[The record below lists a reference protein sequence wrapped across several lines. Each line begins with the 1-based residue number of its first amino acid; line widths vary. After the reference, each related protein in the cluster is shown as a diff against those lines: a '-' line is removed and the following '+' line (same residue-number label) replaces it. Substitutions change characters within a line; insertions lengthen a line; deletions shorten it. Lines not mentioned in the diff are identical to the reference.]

1 MVICVTKN
9 KKKAGGPSSHSVIVD
24 TLHRIYQDFS
34 RQEKRVADVILDA
47 PGELGLYSASE
58 LAERADVS
66 KATITRFVRRAQ
78 FSSYEE
84 MRLAA
89 RDARSWGSPLFQTGP
104 ANNTADNEFLSDF
117 LEVETRNL
125 SQALNGLVPSE
136 IDEMADALVAARNLV
151 FMGFRNSYFLASY
164 ARNQFL
170 QFRSGTRISPGPGE
184 TITESTADL
193 TSEDVVLVIGLR
205 RILSSLKN
213 EMEALHDRGVPI
225 LLLTDPSARV
235 VPAFARWTLTCP
247 VESPYL
253 FDSYSGVQSVL
264 RVLAYK
270 SFQKAGKRGRAYMEA
285 IEARHAET
293 GAFE

>member
-1 MVICVTKN
+1 MTKN
-9 KKKAGGPSSHSVIVD
+9 YNKTSEPSSNNTIVE

-34 RQEKRVADVILDA
+34 KQEKRVADVILDA

-66 KATITRFVRRAQ
+66 NATITRFVRRAQ

-84 MRLAA
+84 LRLAA
-89 RDARSWGSPLFQTGP
+89 REARSWGSPLFQAGPVTSTG
-104 ANNTADNEFLSDF
+104 DNDFLSEFLKA
-117 LEVETRNL
+117 ETHNL
-125 SQALNGLVPSE
+125 AQALNSLVPSE
-136 IDEMADALVAARNLV
+136 IDEMAEALIAARNLV
-151 FMGFRNSYFLASY
+151 FMGFRNSHFLASY

-193 TSEDVVLVIGLR
+193 TSEDVVLVIGVR
-205 RILSSLKN
+205 RILSSLKS
-213 EMEALHDRGVPI
+213 EMASLHDRGVPI

-264 RVLAYK
+264 RILAYK
-270 SFQKAGKRGRAYMEA
+270 SFQKSGKRGRAYMQA

>member
-1 MVICVTKN
+1 VTKSH
-9 KKKAGGPSSHSVIVD
+9 KKTSKTSSNTTIVD

-34 RQEKRVADVILDA
+34 KQEKRVADIILDA

-66 KATITRFVRRAQ
+66 KATITRFVRRAK

-84 MRLAA
+84 LRLAA
-89 RDARSWGSPLFQTGP
+89 REARSWGSPLFQTGS
-104 ANNTADNEFLSDF
+104 ANSTGHNDFLSDF
-117 LEVETRNL
+117 LEAETRNL
-125 SQALNGLVPSE
+125 TQALNSLIPSE
-136 IDEMADALVAARNLV
+136 IDAMADALTAA
-151 FMGFRNSYFLASY
+151 
-164 ARNQFL
+164 L

-205 RILSSLKN
+205 RILSSLKS

-235 VPAFARWTLTCP
+235 VPAFARWTVTCP

-264 RVLAYK
+264 RILAYK
-270 SFQKAGKRGRAYMEA
+270 SFQKSGKRGRAYMEA
-285 IEARHAET
+285 IEARHADT
-293 GAFE
+293 SAFE

>member
-1 MVICVTKN
+1 MTKN
-9 KKKAGGPSSHSVIVD
+9 NNKTSEPGSNNTIVD

-34 RQEKRVADVILDA
+34 KQEKRVADVILDA

-58 LAERADVS
+58 LAERANVS

-84 MRLAA
+84 LRLAA
-89 RDARSWGSPLFQTGP
+89 RKARSWGSPLFQTGS
-104 ANNTADNEFLSDF
+104 ANSTGDNDFLSDF

-125 SQALNGLVPSE
+125 VQALNSLVPSE
-136 IDEMADALVAARNLV
+136 IDEMAEALIAARNLV
-151 FMGFRNSYFLASY
+151 FIGFRNSHFLASY

-170 QFRSGTRISPGPGE
+170 QFRSGTRISPGLGE

-205 RILSSLKN
+205 RSLRSLKS
-213 EMEALHDRGVPI
+213 EMKALHDRGIPI

-235 VPAFARWTLTCP
+235 VPAFARWTVTCP

-253 FDSYSGVQSVL
+253 FDSYSGIQSVL
-264 RVLAYK
+264 RILAYK
-270 SFQKAGKRGRAYMEA
+270 SFQKSGKQGRTYMEA

>member
-1 MVICVTKN
+1 MTKN
-9 KKKAGGPSSHSVIVD
+9 YNKTSEPSSNNTIVE

-34 RQEKRVADVILDA
+34 KQEKRVADVILDA

-58 LAERADVS
+58 LAERANVS
-66 KATITRFVRRAQ
+66 NATITRFVRRAQ

-84 MRLAA
+84 LRLAA
-89 RDARSWGSPLFQTGP
+89 REARSWGSPLFQTGP
-104 ANNTADNEFLSDF
+104 VTSTGDNDFLSEFLKA
-117 LEVETRNL
+117 ETHNL
-125 SQALNGLVPSE
+125 AQALNSLVPSE
-136 IDEMADALVAARNLV
+136 IDEMAEALIAARNLV
-151 FMGFRNSYFLASY
+151 FMGFRNSHFLASY

-205 RILSSLKN
+205 RILSSLKS
-213 EMEALHDRGVPI
+213 EMASLHDRGVPI

-253 FDSYSGVQSVL
+253 FDSYSGVQSLL
-264 RVLAYK
+264 RILAYK
-270 SFQKAGKRGRAYMEA
+270 SFQKSGKRGRAYMQA

>member
-1 MVICVTKN
+1 MTKN
-9 KKKAGGPSSHSVIVD
+9 HNKTSEPSSNNTIVE
-24 TLHRIYQDFS
+24 TLHRIYKDFS
-34 RQEKRVADVILDA
+34 KQEKRVADVILDA

-58 LAERADVS
+58 LAERANVS
-66 KATITRFVRRAQ
+66 NATITRFVRRAQ

-84 MRLAA
+84 LRLAA
-89 RDARSWGSPLFQTGP
+89 REARSWGSPLFQTGP
-104 ANNTADNEFLSDF
+104 VTSTGDNDFLSEFL
-117 LEVETRNL
+117 EAETHNL
-125 SQALNGLVPSE
+125 AQALNNLVPSE
-136 IDEMADALVAARNLV
+136 IDEMAEALIAARNLV
-151 FMGFRNSYFLASY
+151 FMGFRNSHFLASY

-193 TSEDVVLVIGLR
+193 TSEDVVLVVALR
-205 RILSSLKN
+205 RILSSLKS
-213 EMEALHDRGVPI
+213 EMASLHDRGVPI

-264 RVLAYK
+264 RILAYK
-270 SFQKAGKRGRAYMEA
+270 SFQKSGKRGRAYMQA

>member
-1 MVICVTKN
+1 MTKN
-9 KKKAGGPSSHSVIVD
+9 HNKTSEPSSNNTIVE

-34 RQEKRVADVILDA
+34 KQEKRVADVILDA

-58 LAERADVS
+58 LAERANVS
-66 KATITRFVRRAQ
+66 NATITRFVRRAQ

-84 MRLAA
+84 LRLAA
-89 RDARSWGSPLFQTGP
+89 REARSWGSPLFQTGP
-104 ANNTADNEFLSDF
+104 VTSTGDNDFLSEFLKA
-117 LEVETRNL
+117 ETHNL
-125 SQALNGLVPSE
+125 AQALNNLVPSE
-136 IDEMADALVAARNLV
+136 IDEMAEALIAARNLV
-151 FMGFRNSYFLASY
+151 FMGFRNSHFLASY

-205 RILSSLKN
+205 RILRSLKS
-213 EMEALHDRGVPI
+213 EMASLHDRGVPI

-264 RVLAYK
+264 RILAYK
-270 SFQKAGKRGRAYMEA
+270 SFQKSGKRGRAYMQA

>member
-1 MVICVTKN
+1 MTKN
-9 KKKAGGPSSHSVIVD
+9 YNKTSEPSSNNTIVE

-34 RQEKRVADVILDA
+34 KQEKRVADVILDA

-58 LAERADVS
+58 LAERANVS
-66 KATITRFVRRAQ
+66 NATITRFVRRAQ

-84 MRLAA
+84 LRLAA
-89 RDARSWGSPLFQTGP
+89 REARSWGSPLFQTGP
-104 ANNTADNEFLSDF
+104 VTSTGDNDFLSEFLKA
-117 LEVETRNL
+117 ETHNL
-125 SQALNGLVPSE
+125 AQALNSLVPSE
-136 IDEMADALVAARNLV
+136 IDEMAEALIAARNLV
-151 FMGFRNSYFLASY
+151 FMGFRNSHFLASY

-170 QFRSGTRISPGPGE
+170 QFRNGTRISPGPGE

-193 TSEDVVLVIGLR
+193 TSEDVVLVVGLR

-264 RVLAYK
+264 RILAYK
-270 SFQKAGKRGRAYMEA
+270 SFQKSGKRGRAYMQA

>member
-1 MVICVTKN
+1 VTKN
-9 KKKAGGPSSHSVIVD
+9 YNKTSEPSANNTIVE

-34 RQEKRVADVILDA
+34 KQEKRVADVILDA

-58 LAERADVS
+58 LAERANVS
-66 KATITRFVRRAQ
+66 NATITRFVRRAQ

-84 MRLAA
+84 LRLAA
-89 RDARSWGSPLFQTGP
+89 REARSWGSPLFQTGP
-104 ANNTADNEFLSDF
+104 VTSTGDNDFLSEFLKA
-117 LEVETRNL
+117 ETHNL
-125 SQALNGLVPSE
+125 AQALNSLVPSE
-136 IDEMADALVAARNLV
+136 IDEMAEALIAARNLV
-151 FMGFRNSYFLASY
+151 FMGFRNSHFLASY

-205 RILSSLKN
+205 RILSSLKS
-213 EMEALHDRGVPI
+213 EMASLHDRGVPI

-264 RVLAYK
+264 RILAYK
-270 SFQKAGKRGRAYMEA
+270 SFQKSGKRGRAYMQA

>member
-1 MVICVTKN
+1 MTKN
-9 KKKAGGPSSHSVIVD
+9 YNKTSEPSSNNTIVE

-34 RQEKRVADVILDA
+34 KQEKRVADVILDA

-58 LAERADVS
+58 LAERANVS
-66 KATITRFVRRAQ
+66 NATITRFVRRAQ

-84 MRLAA
+84 LRLAA
-89 RDARSWGSPLFQTGP
+89 REARSWGSPLFQTGP
-104 ANNTADNEFLSDF
+104 VTSTGDNDFLSEFLKA
-117 LEVETRNL
+117 ETHNL
-125 SQALNGLVPSE
+125 AQALNSLVPSE
-136 IDEMADALVAARNLV
+136 IDEMAEALIAARNLV
-151 FMGFRNSYFLASY
+151 FMGFRNSHFLASY

-205 RILSSLKN
+205 RILSSLKS
-213 EMEALHDRGVPI
+213 EMASLHDRGVPI

-264 RVLAYK
+264 RILAYK
-270 SFQKAGKRGRAYMEA
+270 SFQKSGKRGRAYMQA

>member
-1 MVICVTKN
+1 MTKN
-9 KKKAGGPSSHSVIVD
+9 YNKTSEPSSNNTIVE

-34 RQEKRVADVILDA
+34 KQEKRVADVILDA

-58 LAERADVS
+58 LAERANVS
-66 KATITRFVRRAQ
+66 NATITRFVRRAQ

-84 MRLAA
+84 LRLAA
-89 RDARSWGSPLFQTGP
+89 REARSWGSPLFQTGP
-104 ANNTADNEFLSDF
+104 VTSTGDNDFLSEFL
-117 LEVETRNL
+117 EAETHNL
-125 SQALNGLVPSE
+125 AQALNSLVPSE
-136 IDEMADALVAARNLV
+136 IDEMAEALIAARNLV
-151 FMGFRNSYFLASY
+151 FMGFRNSHFLASY

-193 TSEDVVLVIGLR
+193 TSEDVVLVVALR
-205 RILSSLKN
+205 RILSSLKS
-213 EMEALHDRGVPI
+213 EMASLHDRGVPI

-264 RVLAYK
+264 RILAYK
-270 SFQKAGKRGRAYMEA
+270 SFQKSGKRGRAYMQA

>member
-1 MVICVTKN
+1 VIYVTKSH
-9 KKKAGGPSSHSVIVD
+9 KKTSKTSSNNTIVD

-34 RQEKRVADVILDA
+34 KQEKRVADIILDA

-66 KATITRFVRRAQ
+66 KATITRFVRRAK

-84 MRLAA
+84 LRLAA
-89 RDARSWGSPLFQTGP
+89 REARSWGSPLFQTGS
-104 ANNTADNEFLSDF
+104 ANSTGHNDFLSDF
-117 LEVETRNL
+117 LEAETRNL
-125 SQALNGLVPSE
+125 TQALNSLIPSE
-136 IDEMADALVAARNLV
+136 IDAMADALTAARNLV
-151 FMGFRNSYFLASY
+151 FMGFRNSHFLASY

-205 RILSSLKN
+205 RILSSLKS

-235 VPAFARWTLTCP
+235 VPAFARWTVTCP

-264 RVLAYK
+264 RILAYK
-270 SFQKAGKRGRAYMEA
+270 SFQKSGKRGRAYMEA
-285 IEARHAET
+285 IEARHADT
-293 GAFE
+293 SAFE

>member
-1 MVICVTKN
+1 
-9 KKKAGGPSSHSVIVD
+9 
-24 TLHRIYQDFS
+24 
-34 RQEKRVADVILDA
+34 
-47 PGELGLYSASE
+47 
-58 LAERADVS
+58 LAERANVS
-66 KATITRFVRRAQ
+66 NATITRFVRRAQ

-84 MRLAA
+84 LRLAA
-89 RDARSWGSPLFQTGP
+89 REARSWGSPLFQTGP
-104 ANNTADNEFLSDF
+104 VTSTGDNDFLSEFL
-117 LEVETRNL
+117 EAETHNL
-125 SQALNGLVPSE
+125 AQALNNLVPSE
-136 IDEMADALVAARNLV
+136 IDEMAEALIAARNLV
-151 FMGFRNSYFLASY
+151 FMGFRNSHFLASY

-193 TSEDVVLVIGLR
+193 TSEDVVLVVGLR

-285 IEARHAET
+285 IEARHAES

>member
-1 MVICVTKN
+1 MTKN
-9 KKKAGGPSSHSVIVD
+9 YNKTSEPSANNTIVE

-34 RQEKRVADVILDA
+34 KQEKRVADVILDA

-58 LAERADVS
+58 LAERANVS
-66 KATITRFVRRAQ
+66 NATITRFVRRAQ

-84 MRLAA
+84 LRLAA
-89 RDARSWGSPLFQTGP
+89 REARSWGSPLFQTGP
-104 ANNTADNEFLSDF
+104 VTSTGDNDFLSEFLKA
-117 LEVETRNL
+117 ETHNL
-125 SQALNGLVPSE
+125 AQALNSLVPSE
-136 IDEMADALVAARNLV
+136 IDEMAEALIAARNLV
-151 FMGFRNSYFLASY
+151 FMGFRNSHFLASY

-205 RILSSLKN
+205 RILSSLKS
-213 EMEALHDRGVPI
+213 EMASLHDRGVPI

-264 RVLAYK
+264 RILAYK
-270 SFQKAGKRGRAYMEA
+270 SFQKSGKRGRAYMQA

>member
-1 MVICVTKN
+1 M
-9 KKKAGGPSSHSVIVD
+9 D

-34 RQEKRVADVILDA
+34 KQEKRVADVILDA

-58 LAERADVS
+58 LAERANVS
-66 KATITRFVRRAQ
+66 NATITRFVRRAQ

-84 MRLAA
+84 LRLAA
-89 RDARSWGSPLFQTGP
+89 REARSWGSPLFQTRPVTSTG
-104 ANNTADNEFLSDF
+104 DNDFLSEFL
-117 LEVETRNL
+117 EAETHNL
-125 SQALNGLVPSE
+125 AQALNSLVPSE
-136 IDEMADALVAARNLV
+136 VDEMTEALIAARNLV
-151 FMGFRNSYFLASY
+151 FMGFRNSHFLASY

-205 RILSSLKN
+205 RILTSLKS
-213 EMEALHDRGVPI
+213 EMESLHDRGVPI

-235 VPAFARWTLTCP
+235 MPAFARWTLTCP

-264 RVLAYK
+264 RILAYK
-270 SFQKAGKRGRAYMEA
+270 SFQKSGKQGRAYMEA

>member
-1 MVICVTKN
+1 MTKTHN
-9 KKKAGGPSSHSVIVD
+9 KTSEPSSNNTIVE

-34 RQEKRVADVILDA
+34 KQEKRVADVILDA

-58 LAERADVS
+58 LAERANVS
-66 KATITRFVRRAQ
+66 NATITRFVRRAQ

-84 MRLAA
+84 LRLAA
-89 RDARSWGSPLFQTGP
+89 REARSWGSPLFQTGP
-104 ANNTADNEFLSDF
+104 VTSTGDNDFLSEFLKA
-117 LEVETRNL
+117 ETHNL
-125 SQALNGLVPSE
+125 AQALNSLVPSE
-136 IDEMADALVAARNLV
+136 IDEMAEALIAARNLV
-151 FMGFRNSYFLASY
+151 FMGFRNSHFLASY

-205 RILSSLKN
+205 RILSSLKS

-270 SFQKAGKRGRAYMEA
+270 SFHKAGKRGRAYMEA
-285 IEARHAET
+285 IEARHAES

>member
-1 MVICVTKN
+1 MTKN
-9 KKKAGGPSSHSVIVD
+9 YNKTSEPSSNNTIVE

-34 RQEKRVADVILDA
+34 KQEKRVADVILDA

-58 LAERADVS
+58 LAERANVS
-66 KATITRFVRRAQ
+66 NATITRFVRRAR

-84 MRLAA
+84 LRLAA
-89 RDARSWGSPLFQTGP
+89 REARSWGSPLFQTGP
-104 ANNTADNEFLSDF
+104 VTSTGDNDFLSEFLKA
-117 LEVETRNL
+117 ETHNL
-125 SQALNGLVPSE
+125 AQALNSLVPSK
-136 IDEMADALVAARNLV
+136 IDEMAEALIAARNLV
-151 FMGFRNSYFLASY
+151 FMGFRNSHFLASY

-205 RILSSLKN
+205 RILSSLKS
-213 EMEALHDRGVPI
+213 EMASLHDRGVPI

-264 RVLAYK
+264 RILAYK
-270 SFQKAGKRGRAYMEA
+270 SFQKSGKRGRAYMQA

>member
-1 MVICVTKN
+1 MTKN
-9 KKKAGGPSSHSVIVD
+9 YNKTSEPSSNNTIVE

-34 RQEKRVADVILDA
+34 KQEKRVADVILDA

-58 LAERADVS
+58 LAERANVS
-66 KATITRFVRRAQ
+66 NATITRFVRRAQ

-84 MRLAA
+84 LRLAA
-89 RDARSWGSPLFQTGP
+89 REARSWGSPLFQTGP
-104 ANNTADNEFLSDF
+104 VTSTGDNDFLSEFLKA
-117 LEVETRNL
+117 ETHNL
-125 SQALNGLVPSE
+125 AQALNSLVPSE
-136 IDEMADALVAARNLV
+136 IDEMAEALIAARNLV
-151 FMGFRNSYFLASY
+151 FMGFRNSHFLASY

-193 TSEDVVLVIGLR
+193 TSEDVVLVVGLR

-264 RVLAYK
+264 RILAYK
-270 SFQKAGKRGRAYMEA
+270 SFQKSGKRGRAYMQA

>member
-1 MVICVTKN
+1 MTKN
-9 KKKAGGPSSHSVIVD
+9 YNKTSEPSSNNTIVE

-34 RQEKRVADVILDA
+34 KQEKRVADVILDA

-58 LAERADVS
+58 LAERANVS
-66 KATITRFVRRAQ
+66 NATITRFVRRAQ

-84 MRLAA
+84 LRLAA
-89 RDARSWGSPLFQTGP
+89 REARSWGSPLFQTGP
-104 ANNTADNEFLSDF
+104 VTSTRDNDFLSEFLKA
-117 LEVETRNL
+117 ETHNL
-125 SQALNGLVPSE
+125 AQALNSLVPSE
-136 IDEMADALVAARNLV
+136 IDEMAEALIAARNLV
-151 FMGFRNSYFLASY
+151 FMGFRNSHFLASY

-170 QFRSGTRISPGPGE
+170 QFRSGTRISPGLGE

-205 RILSSLKN
+205 RILSSLKS
-213 EMEALHDRGVPI
+213 EMASLHDRGVPI

-264 RVLAYK
+264 RILAYK
-270 SFQKAGKRGRAYMEA
+270 SFQKSGKRGRAYMQA

>member
-1 MVICVTKN
+1 MTKN
-9 KKKAGGPSSHSVIVD
+9 YNKTSEPSSNNTIVE

-34 RQEKRVADVILDA
+34 KQEKRVADVILDA

-58 LAERADVS
+58 LAERANVS
-66 KATITRFVRRAQ
+66 NATITRFVRRAQ

-84 MRLAA
+84 LRLAA
-89 RDARSWGSPLFQTGP
+89 REARSWGSPLFQTGP
-104 ANNTADNEFLSDF
+104 VTSTGDNDFLSEFLKA
-117 LEVETRNL
+117 ETHNL
-125 SQALNGLVPSE
+125 AQALNSLVPSE
-136 IDEMADALVAARNLV
+136 INEMAEALIAARNLV
-151 FMGFRNSYFLASY
+151 FMGFRNSHFLASY

-193 TSEDVVLVIGLR
+193 TSEDVVLVVGLR

-264 RVLAYK
+264 RILAYK
-270 SFQKAGKRGRAYMEA
+270 SFQKSGKRGRAYMQA